1 MAMRTILSLVFAF
14 LMIDSMAAV
23 VPSTYFS
30 DGMVLQRNKPIAVFG
45 TANSGESVSVQLG
58 TDTKT
63 IVTPSDGKWKL
74 FLDPKAAG
82 GPYVVTIK
90 GTNTITINDVYVG
103 EVWFVSGQS
112 NAAGTIGGNGVGP
125 DDKTYFDITKPDNV
139 QNDNYPLVR
148 MHMLGGRWLGAEKQD
163 PQWDNKQYFSQLGY
177 FFARELHKKLG
188 IAVAVIHR
196 AQVASPI
203 EVFLDPLTL
212 ASETS
217 VPTDPVPGSYYN
229 PNIAPFVGYTIQGT
243 LWSQGENNASFETAE
258 YGKRL
263 RNMIKNWR
271 TLWGDDF
278 YFFCVQL
285 PRISDQYHSL
295 QLPTQPILE
304 DGWVNVQAAQFDMM
318 SVAKTATFTTTDI
331 CDGNIHPRNKL
342 EICERMVNVAQKMI
356 FGNTTSAEGL
366 GPVYI
371 SKSIS
376 GNKLTLNFIHA
387 AGLKFANGDTQLKGM
402 AIADAAGNWR
412 FANGKIIGN
421 SIELS
426 HPDIASPTQARYMWS
441 ANPILGNLVNGDN
454 IGTLTFN
461 SNTNF
466 ITWENTNTNA
476 PITGVTISSNSI
488 NLNIGTSQK
497 LNASVYPLTAN
508 QSVSWTSSNTS
519 VATVSNT
526 GLVTANA
533 LGNAII
539 TATSVQ
545 DGSKQGTSSVTVS
558 APSSSLPSNVAL
570 NKPTT
575 AKSNYTNSTSSF
587 ANDGTLDTKW
597 VANATKVDEWWQ
609 VDLLNNYNLS
619 STEISWEYNGA
630 LSPYTYEI
638 QSSSDGIN
646 WSLLVDKSS
655 NTANEAVTTDVFS
668 KNKIRYVKI
677 LFKAGGNINSWAVME
692 EFKVFGVL
700 SDDITTDV
708 FEENVDNNTVHI
720 SPNPAQ
726 DYILVDVQKYRAIAI
741 YDLTGSKLVTQS
753 ISEAKISINHL
764 PIGLYVVEMVDKNGT
779 IFKQKLVVNK

>member
-1 MAMRTILSLVFAF
+1 
-14 LMIDSMAAV
+14 
-23 VPSTYFS
+23 
-30 DGMVLQRNKPIAVFG
+30 
-45 TANSGESVSVQLG
+45 
-58 TDTKT
+58 
-63 IVTPSDGKWKL
+63 
-74 FLDPKAAG
+74 
-82 GPYVVTIK
+82 
-90 GTNTITINDVYVG
+90 
-103 EVWFVSGQS
+103 
-112 NAAGTIGGNGVGP
+112 
-125 DDKTYFDITKPDNV
+125 
-139 QNDNYPLVR
+139 
-148 MHMLGGRWLGAEKQD
+148 
-163 PQWDNKQYFSQLGY
+163 
-177 FFARELHKKLG
+177 
-188 IAVAVIHR
+188 
-196 AQVASPI
+196 
-203 EVFLDPLTL
+203 
-212 ASETS
+212 
-217 VPTDPVPGSYYN
+217 
-229 PNIAPFVGYTIQGT
+229 
-243 LWSQGENNASFETAE
+243 
-258 YGKRL
+258 
-263 RNMIKNWR
+263 
-271 TLWGDDF
+271 
-278 YFFCVQL
+278 
-285 PRISDQYHSL
+285 
-295 QLPTQPILE
+295 
-304 DGWVNVQAAQFDMM
+304 
-318 SVAKTATFTTTDI
+318 
-331 CDGNIHPRNKL
+331 
-342 EICERMVNVAQKMI
+342 
-356 FGNTTSAEGL
+356 
-366 GPVYI
+366 
-371 SKSIS
+371 
-376 GNKLTLNFIHA
+376 
-387 AGLKFANGDTQLKGM
+387 
-402 AIADAAGNWR
+402 
-412 FANGKIIGN
+412 
-421 SIELS
+421 
-426 HPDIASPTQARYMWS
+426 
-441 ANPILGNLVNGDN
+441 
-454 IGTLTFN
+454 
-461 SNTNF
+461 
-466 ITWENTNTNA
+466 
-476 PITGVTISSNSI
+476 
-488 NLNIGTSQK
+488 
-497 LNASVYPLTAN
+497 
-508 QSVSWTSSNTS
+508 
-519 VATVSNT
+519 
-526 GLVTANA
+526 LVTANA